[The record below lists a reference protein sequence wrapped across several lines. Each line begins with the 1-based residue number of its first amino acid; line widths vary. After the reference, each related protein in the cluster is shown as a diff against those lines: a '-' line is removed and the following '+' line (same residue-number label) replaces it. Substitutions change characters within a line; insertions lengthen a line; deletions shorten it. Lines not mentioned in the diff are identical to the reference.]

1 MTDDQILSRWLEQ
14 FATALTNQDIAA
26 VTRLFHTDGYWRD
39 ILAFTWNIKTMEG
52 TGAIA
57 LMLGAT
63 LTQTAPGNWAAN
75 GETEVQGDTLTVNIT
90 FTTATAQGTG
100 RISLKDGLCH
110 TLLTVLDDLHGHEE
124 PRHKTRPKGIEH
136 VANRNRK
143 TWTATRA
150 NEVARLGELDQPYV
164 LIVGGGQGG
173 LALGAR
179 LRQLDVPTL
188 IVDQNP
194 RTGDSWRNRYR
205 SLVLHD
211 PVGYD
216 HMPYLPFPQNW
227 PVFTP
232 KDKMGDWL
240 ECYAQIFEL
249 NIWQSTTCDNAHYD
263 SAKNEWQVQIT
274 RQGKTITLHPKHLV
288 FATGAYGPPL
298 LPDWSG
304 QQDFQGQLIHS
315 SDYQN
320 ADAFLGK
327 TCVVVG
333 AGSSAHDIALDLWEA
348 GTNVTMV
355 QRSSTTVV
363 RSDTLMKLGFEIY
376 SEEAQARGI
385 DVEQADLIAAATPFT
400 LFCDG
405 QKQLY
410 QKIRTQD
417 ADYYARLTASGFAL
431 DFGEDDSGLMMKALR
446 TASGYY
452 IDVGASELIASGE
465 IKVSSGAGVSSL
477 TPTGLTLDNG
487 QHIASDVIIACT
499 GYQSM
504 HETMATIVSRE
515 AADATGPC
523 WGLGSGVRGD
533 PGPWQGELR
542 NMWKP
547 TAVNALWY
555 HGGNLA
561 LSRFYSRFLALQLK
575 ARMEGIDRPVYG
587 TPAPHQSGL

>member
-1 MTDDQILSRWLEQ
+1 MTGEQTLALWLGQFEAALSDG
-14 FATALTNQDIAA
+14 DITA
-26 VTRLFHTDGYWRD
+26 VTQLFHTDGYWRD

-57 LMLGAT
+57 QMLEAT
-63 LTQTAPGNWAAN
+63 LAGTAPGNWATK
-75 GETEVQGDTLTVNIT
+75 GEIEAEDDELTARIT

-110 TLLTVLDDLHGHEE
+110 TLLTVLDDLKGYEE
-124 PRHKTRPKGIEH
+124 PRQKTRPKGIEH
-136 VANRNRK
+136 VANRNRT

-150 NEVARLGELDQPYV
+150 DEIARLGDQDQPYV

-179 LRQLDVPTL
+179 LRQLNVSTL
-188 IVDQNP
+188 IVDQNR

-227 PVFTP
+227 PVFTS

-249 NIWQSTTCDNAHYD
+249 NIWQSTTCDNALYD
-263 SAKNEWQVQIT
+263 ASNGDWQVQVT
-274 RQGKTITLHPKHLV
+274 RQGETVTLRPKQLV
-288 FATGAYGPPL
+288 FATGAYGPPRW
-298 LPDWSG
+298 PDWPG
-304 QQDFQGQLIHS
+304 QTEFQGQLIHS

-320 ADAFLGK
+320 ADAFADK

-348 GTNVTMV
+348 RGNVTMV

-363 RSDTLMKLGFEIY
+363 RSDTLMELGFEIY
-376 SEEAQARGI
+376 SEDAQARGI
-385 DVEQADLIAAATPFT
+385 DVEQADLIAAATPFA
-400 LFCDG
+400 LFCEQ

-410 QKIRTQD
+410 HQIKERD
-417 ADYYARLTASGFAL
+417 ADYYVRLAASGFAL
-431 DFGEDDSGLMMKALR
+431 DFGDDDSGLMMKALR

-452 IDVGASELIASGE
+452 IDVGASDLIASGE
-465 IKVSSGAGVSSL
+465 IPVVSGAGVTAL
-477 TPTGLTLDNG
+477 TATGLTLEGG
-487 QHIASDVIIACT
+487 QHIAADVIIACT

-504 HETMATIVSRE
+504 HETMAGIVSRQ

-575 ARMEGIDRPVYG
+575 ARKEGIATPVYG
-587 TPAPHQSGL
+587 TPSPHQSGL

>member
-1 MTDDQILSRWLEQ
+1 MTGDQILSRWLEQ

-26 VTRLFHTDGYWRD
+26 VTRLFHTDSYWRD

-124 PRHKTRPKGIEH
+124 PRHKTRPIGIEH

-263 SAKNEWQVQIT
+263 SAKNEWQVQVT

-410 QKIRTQD
+410 QKIRTKD

-487 QHIASDVIIACT
+487 QHIAADVIIACT

-575 ARMEGIDRPVYG
+575 ARMEGIASPVYG